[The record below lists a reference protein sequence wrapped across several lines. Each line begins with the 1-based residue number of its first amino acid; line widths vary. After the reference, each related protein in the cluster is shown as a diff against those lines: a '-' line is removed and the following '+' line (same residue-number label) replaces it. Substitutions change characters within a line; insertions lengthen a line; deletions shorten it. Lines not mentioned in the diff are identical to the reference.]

1 MALLRSFNRSL
12 RGPEAGQKSGV
23 RVSRWLPAPPPT
35 DAALA
40 PVGALLSC
48 QSAGASRSSVL
59 QERGRSLLLPSA
71 FRLEPIRGLQ
81 AQRARRRAPS
91 LGTVTTRPLRSS
103 SGADPQR
110 ITDATTP
117 TNSAVDL
124 GVWFPTIPPLVLY
137 HDLRLH
143 VDQDFRRDGGTRAG
157 RLERVLGT
165 TAALGCDHLYLC
177 PSKMNICP
185 LRYGTI
191 KLLHDD
197 AFNDFIVVA
206 MNLRT
211 FSAIPPD

>member
-1 MALLRSFNRSL
+1 MACHGMAEVMSEGARH
-12 RGPEAGQKSGV
+12 RGDSGGPTAPNGPSTFVQPEPQGTRGWSEV
-23 RVSRWLPAPPPT
+23 RRPSIQM
-35 DAALA
+35 AA
-40 PVGALLSC
+40 S
-48 QSAGASRSSVL
+48 ASRSSVL

-177 PSKMNICP
+177 PRKVSCSTQRPFAAPM
-185 LRYGTI
+185 
-191 KLLHDD
+191 
-197 AFNDFIVVA
+197 F
-206 MNLRT
+206 
-211 FSAIPPD
+211 